1 MINVGHLKQKME
13 EYGMSRRDFCRKGH
27 VEESSICRLFKGERA
42 GSLGFL
48 EGIAR
53 CFPDEDLRSFLILE
67 EEAGIKYPDS

>member
-1 MINVGHLKQKME
+1 MINVEYLKQMME
-13 EYGMSRRDFCRKGH
+13 ERGMSRRDFCRKGH

-53 CFPDEDLRSFLILE
+53 CFPDVDLRSFLILE
-67 EEAGIKYPDS
+67 EGVQIR